1 MNTSDLLEQLLS
13 AGLSGQGG
21 GNANQRSSGMGGLGG
36 ALGGALGGLLGGGSS
51 RSASAGGSMGGLGGL
66 LGGLLGGGQSSAAP
80 QTNGGQQ
87 QGSSAGGINYSGLAT
102 LGMLAFQAYSAWQRN
117 QGPDTSAATSTAFL
131 GSGAGAA
138 PAQDMLA
145 GPSAGPELEERSN
158 AVLQALIAASKADGR
173 IDEQEKKLIYAE
185 IHKLADDPDL
195 QAWLDA
201 EVQRPLDPAHV
212 ASAAQTPE
220 MAAEMYLASALLVG
234 RQEGGERAYLD
245 QLAQHLGIEPGLQ
258 AHLEEQ
264 ISG

>member
-1 MNTSDLLEQLLS
+1 MNTSDLLEQLLKS
-13 AGLSGQGG
+13 GLSGQGG
-21 GNANQRSSGMGGLGG
+21 GGRQSTSGMGGLGG
-36 ALGGALGGLLGGGSS
+36 ALGGALGGLLGGGGQSS
-51 RSASAGGSMGGLGGL
+51 GASGGMGGLGGL

-80 QTNGGQQ
+80 TQAGGRQ
-87 QGSSAGGINYSGLAT
+87 QGSGGGINYSGLAT

-117 QGPDTSAATSTAFL
+117 QD
-131 GSGAGAA
+131 SGAQTATRNAFVNA
-138 PAQDMLA
+138 PQSEELLA

-158 AVLQALIAASKADGR
+158 AVLRALIAASKADGR

-185 IHKLADDPDL
+185 IHKLADDPGL

-201 EVQRPLDPAHV
+201 EVRRPLNPADV
-212 ASAAQTPE
+212 AIAAKTPE

-234 RQEGGERAYLD
+234 RQEGGERVYLD

-264 ISG
+264 INA